1 MSKEIFGSL
10 FLSGLVTLGIYKW
23 HQSNKHTDQT
33 TEQTIVPNDK
43 EPEDELY
50 DEFENLS
57 YTEFLKKLNLPDTDD
72 SLIKYKFIKKP
83 DEISTGTDT
92 PVGTSLL
99 SKLGLDTK
107 KIKRLRDEENY
118 DELSEYLDEKI
129 GFAIDNPR
137 GDDILKKITT
147 VQLRKIKNELMYPDD
162 N

>member
-1 MSKEIFGSL
+1 MSKEILGSL
-10 FLSGLVTLGIYKW
+10 FLSGLLTFGIVKW
-23 HQSNKHTDQT
+23 QQNVGTSITERQKN
-33 TEQTIVPNDK
+33 EQTYIPNDK

-57 YTEFLKKLNLPDTDD
+57 YTEFLKKLNLPDTAD
-72 SLIKYKFIKKP
+72 SLNKYKFIKNP
-83 DEISTGTDT
+83 DTDT
-92 PVGTSLL
+92 NSTSLE
-99 SKLGLDTK
+99 STLGLDTK

-137 GDDILKKITT
+137 NNDILKKITT

>member
-1 MSKEIFGSL
+1 MSKEILGSL
-10 FLSGLVTLGIYKW
+10 FLSGLLTFGIVKW
-23 HQSNKHTDQT
+23 QQNVGTSI
-33 TEQTIVPNDK
+33 TERQKNEQIYIPNDK

-57 YTEFLKKLNLPDTDD
+57 YTEFLKKLNLPDTTD
-72 SLIKYKFIKKP
+72 SLNKYKFIKNP
-83 DEISTGTDT
+83 NTDT
-92 PVGTSLL
+92 DSISLE
-99 SKLGLDTK
+99 STLGLDTK
-107 KIKRLRDEENY
+107 KIKRLRDEEKY

-137 GDDILKKITT
+137 NNDILKKITT